1 MDRQFGRKKLEHLG
15 NLECSSFSG
24 TLQRDCGYGKKSPE
38 NLRLELDE
46 KAISALEA
54 HVVTIARIPS
64 VPMMIL
70 LISYDILLKL
80 IREEMREKGR

>member
-1 MDRQFGRKKLEHLG
+1 MDRQFGRKKLENLG

-38 NLRLELDE
+38 NLSLELDE